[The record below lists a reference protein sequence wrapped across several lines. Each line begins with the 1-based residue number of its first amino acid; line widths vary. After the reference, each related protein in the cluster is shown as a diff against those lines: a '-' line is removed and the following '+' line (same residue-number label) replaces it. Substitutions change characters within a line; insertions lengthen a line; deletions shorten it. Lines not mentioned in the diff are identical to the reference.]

1 VNSKTALGDARKL
14 WTHIYGDLEGFL
26 CISSAI
32 RNLDDDGVPIK
43 KGKNATREFTNKF
56 FRYPEEVDEA
66 LAYVHKVNSVPRNEV
81 WFSKSLFKTKRRGN
95 DNVVGCRALAVE
107 LDGPPLPNGKLTP
120 TAEVLSSPAHLNED
134 GKDHFHIYLAVPA
147 TLGIEEA
154 AKLNKRLGIETG
166 GAKRE
171 LSGLLR
177 PPGATN
183 YKHPEEPLVELLSLD
198 EERRFDTYIL
208 DAILPEDEEREY
220 THPGSTPRGEP
231 PVRLSGHALEVWGG
245 KHSVL
250 TDGGEIDRS
259 SSLCKLAGVLWR
271 ANLQG
276 VALRDALEERD
287 SALGWEKYTGRPDAD
302 KRYWEIVELVSSGES
317 NVQEKS
323 DSAYSAYSADSTQD
337 EVEWVEPTAFHSF
350 DRPAFPTGIFPSWME
365 DYVDAVALATQ
376 TPRDLAGML
385 GISVVAAALA
395 KKMEVEVWYGWFEP
409 LNLYI
414 VITLRPGTRKS
425 EVYRRMTTPISEVEE
440 KLIMDSASEIARA
453 RSRKN
458 ILEARLKNAEKTAAK
473 DDTTTGESM
482 LAAMDAARE
491 LSEAEVPSPPQ
502 LMIDDAT
509 PEALEKELSDQG
521 GRVALMSPEG
531 GIFDIMA
538 GRYSRGE
545 PNIEVYLKGHAGD
558 DLTSKRLGRDPVV
571 IKGPALTIALCV
583 QPSVLQGLAGK
594 PGFRGRGLLGR
605 FLYSMPEDNLGSRK
619 IRPPAVPKEVEER
632 YQDGVKTLL
641 EVELPTTPTTLHLSE
656 EAQGIMEWFS
666 SWIEPQLAQ
675 DGDLGSMTD
684 WAGKLA
690 GAVARIAA
698 VLHVMDQEL
707 PLGHPLDEDEEA
719 TTISADALR
728 RAVKLGK
735 YLLAHAK
742 HALAFMGTDPV
753 VEDARWILGWIE
765 KTQSAEFS
773 KRDAFNASRH
783 IFDTV
788 TQMDP
793 VLDLLLEHGYLR
805 KRDVNHPGPGQ
816 KPSPRFEVNPL
827 FLHPG
832 VATQNT
838 QNTQNANV
846 VKIPNSPDEEEVA
859 RCLDNEFVAKEED
872 AM

>member
-1 VNSKTALGDARKL
+1 VNRNASLEDSRKL
-14 WTHIYGDLEGFL
+14 WAHIFGDLEGFL

-32 RNLDDDGVPIK
+32 RRVDDDGVPMK
-43 KGKNATREFTNKF
+43 KDKNGEKATRDFTNKF
-56 FRYPEEVDEA
+56 FLYPEEIDEA
-66 LAYVHKVNSVPRNEV
+66 LAYVHEKSSMPLREV
-81 WFSKSLFKTKRRGN
+81 WFSKTLFTTKRRGN
-95 DNVVGCRALAVE
+95 DNVMGCGALAVE
-107 LDGPPLPNGKLTP
+107 LDGPPLPDGKLKP
-120 TAEVLSSPAHLNED
+120 TAVVLSSPAHLNDD
-134 GKDHFHIYLAVPA
+134 GEDHFHIYLAVPT

-166 GAKRE
+166 GAKTE

-183 YKHPEEPLVELLSLD
+183 YKHPEEPKVELLSLD
-198 EERRFDTYIL
+198 EERRFDKYIL
-208 DAILPEDEEREY
+208 DAILPEEEEREY

-231 PVRLSGHALEVWGG
+231 PVRLSGYAIEVWEG
-245 KHSVL
+245 KHAIE
-250 TDGGEIDRS
+250 DDRS
-259 SSLCKLAGVLWR
+259 GSLCKLAGVLWK

-276 VALRDALEERD
+276 AALREALEERD
-287 SALGWEKYTGRPDAD
+287 VALGWEKYSGRPDAD

-317 NVQEKS
+317 KEQEKS

>member
-1 VNSKTALGDARKL
+1 
-14 WTHIYGDLEGFL
+14 
-26 CISSAI
+26 
-32 RNLDDDGVPIK
+32 
-43 KGKNATREFTNKF
+43 
-56 FRYPEEVDEA
+56 
-66 LAYVHKVNSVPRNEV
+66 
-81 WFSKSLFKTKRRGN
+81 
-95 DNVVGCRALAVE
+95 
-107 LDGPPLPNGKLTP
+107 
-120 TAEVLSSPAHLNED
+120 
-134 GKDHFHIYLAVPA
+134 
-147 TLGIEEA
+147 
-154 AKLNKRLGIETG
+154 
-166 GAKRE
+166 
-171 LSGLLR
+171 
-177 PPGATN
+177 
-183 YKHPEEPLVELLSLD
+183 
-198 EERRFDTYIL
+198 
-208 DAILPEDEEREY
+208 
-220 THPGSTPRGEP
+220 
-231 PVRLSGHALEVWGG
+231 
-245 KHSVL
+245 
-250 TDGGEIDRS
+250 
-259 SSLCKLAGVLWR
+259 
-271 ANLQG
+271 
-276 VALRDALEERD
+276 
-287 SALGWEKYTGRPDAD
+287 
-302 KRYWEIVELVSSGES
+302 
-317 NVQEKS
+317 
-323 DSAYSAYSADSTQD
+323 
-337 EVEWVEPTAFHSF
+337 
-350 DRPAFPTGIFPSWME
+350 
-365 DYVDAVALATQ
+365 
-376 TPRDLAGML
+376 
-385 GISVVAAALA
+385 
-395 KKMEVEVWYGWFEP
+395 
-409 LNLYI
+409 
-414 VITLRPGTRKS
+414 
-425 EVYRRMTTPISEVEE
+425 
-440 KLIMDSASEIARA
+440 
-453 RSRKN
+453 
-458 ILEARLKNAEKTAAK
+458 
-473 DDTTTGESM
+473 
-482 LAAMDAARE
+482 
-491 LSEAEVPSPPQ
+491 
-502 LMIDDAT
+502 
-509 PEALEKELSDQG
+509 
-521 GRVALMSPEG
+521 
-531 GIFDIMA
+531 
-538 GRYSRGE
+538 
-545 PNIEVYLKGHAGD
+545 
-558 DLTSKRLGRDPVV
+558 
-571 IKGPALTIALCV
+571 
-583 QPSVLQGLAGK
+583 
-594 PGFRGRGLLGR
+594 
-605 FLYSMPEDNLGSRK
+605 MPEDNLGSRK
-619 IRPPAVPKEVEER
+619 IRTPAVPKEVEER
-632 YQDGVKTLL
+632 YRDGVKTLL

>member
-1 VNSKTALGDARKL
+1 M
-14 WTHIYGDLEGFL
+14 
-26 CISSAI
+26 
-32 RNLDDDGVPIK
+32 K
-43 KGKNATREFTNKF
+43 KGNGATREFTNEF
-56 FRYPEEVDEA
+56 FHYPEEIDRA
-66 LAYVHKVNSVPRNEV
+66 LAYVHKVNSVSLHEV
-81 WFSKSLFKTKRRGN
+81 WCSKTLFKSRRRGN

-107 LDGPPLPNGKLTP
+107 LDGPPLPSGKRKP
-120 TAEVLSSPAHLNED
+120 TAVVLSSPAYFNAD
-134 GKDHFHIYLAVPA
+134 GKNHYHIYLAVPA

-208 DAILPEDEEREY
+208 DAMLPEDEEREY
-220 THPGSTPRGEP
+220 TRPSGEGEP
-231 PVRLSGHALEVWGG
+231 PVRLSGYDLEVWE
-245 KHSVL
+245 
-250 TDGGEIDRS
+250 GEHAMGDDRS
-259 SSLCKLAGVLWR
+259 GSLCRLAGVLWR

-276 VALRDALEERD
+276 AALRNALEERD
-287 SALGWEKYTGRPDAD
+287 VALGWEKYSGRPDAD

-317 NVQEKS
+317 KEQEKS

-365 DYVDAVALATQ
+365 DYVNAVALATQ

-395 KKMEVEVWYGWFEP
+395 KKMEVEVWDGWVEP
-409 LNLYI
+409 LNLYS
-414 VITLRPGTRKS
+414 VTALRPGTRKS
-425 EVYRRMTTPISEVEE
+425 VVYRRMTTPISEVEE
-440 KLIMDSASEIARA
+440 KLIRDSASEIARA

-458 ILEARLKNAEKTAAK
+458 ILEARLKNAEKTAAN

-509 PEALEKELSDQG
+509 PEALEKEISDQG

-558 DLTSKRLGRDPVV
+558 DLISKRLGRDPVV
-571 IKGPALTIALCV
+571 IKGPALSVALCV

-632 YQDGVKTLL
+632 YRDGVKALL
-641 EVELPTTPTTLHLSE
+641 EVELPTTPTTLHPSE
-656 EAQGIMEWFS
+656 EAQDIMEWFS

-707 PLGHPLDEDEEA
+707 PLGHPLDEGEEA
-719 TTISADALR
+719 TTITADALR
-728 RAVKLGK
+728 RAVKLGE

-753 VEDARWILGWIE
+753 VEDARWILGWIR

-805 KRDVNHPGPGQ
+805 KRDVDRPGPGRN
-816 KPSPRFEVNPL
+816 PSPRFEVNPL

-832 VATQNT
+832 GATHNT

-859 RCLDNEFVAKEED
+859 RCLDNQFVAREED